1 MDRRQLTGI
10 LLLVIAL
17 QILPISDTLAKYL
30 SASLPVLQVI
40 WARFFFHCLATG
52 LYSAWRYGPRL
63 LLPTVSWALTA
74 RSAALFLAIALFYVA
89 IHQMPLTTALTL
101 WFVAPFLLTILAMVV
116 FKEKVAPAQWL
127 AIAVGFLG
135 IVLAI
140 RPSADSWHWTYLIG
154 LAAGVGYAVF
164 LLLTRVVES
173 RIPAIVTV
181 YQTGLVGCVLSS
193 IAVIPVWQSP
203 SATQWLLLAATGC
216 VAAFAHLLIVKAFE
230 RAEASLLAPFNY
242 AEVITATILGI
253 LVFGDMPDRWVY
265 VGLAIIILS
274 AIAVVPREPRRKM
287 APQT

>member
-17 QILPISDTLAKYL
+17 QILPVSDTLAKHL

-74 RSAALFLAIALFYVA
+74 RSAALFLAIALFYFA

-140 RPSADSWHWTYLIG
+140 RPSADSWHWTYLVG

-164 LLLTRVVES
+164 LLLTRVIGS

-193 IAVIPVWQSP
+193 IAVIPLWQSP
-203 SATQWLLLAATGC
+203 SATQWLQLMATGC
-216 VAAFAHLLIVKAFE
+216 VAAIAHFLIVKAFE
-230 RAEASLLAPFNY
+230 RAEASVLAPFNY
-242 AEVITATILGI
+242 AEVITATILGV
-253 LVFGDMPDRWVY
+253 LVFGDVPDRWAY

-274 AIAVVPREPRRKM
+274 AIAVVPREPRRKVV
-287 APQT
+287 PQT

>member
-17 QILPISDTLAKYL
+17 QILPISDALAKSL

-52 LYSAWRYGPRL
+52 AYTAWRHGPHL
-63 LLPTVSWALTA
+63 LLPTVSWVLTA
-74 RSAALFLAIALFYVA
+74 RSAALCFAVALFYVA
-89 IHQMPLTTALTL
+89 LRHMPMTTALTL
-101 WFVAPFLLTILAMVV
+101 WFVEPFLLTILAMLV

-140 RPSADSWHWTYLIG
+140 RPSADNWQWSYLIG
-154 LAAGVGYAVF
+154 LAAGMGYAVF

-173 RIPAIVTV
+173 RIPAIVSV

-193 IAVIPVWQSP
+193 VAVISVWQAP
-203 SATQWLLLAATGC
+203 TGAQWLQLVAIGC
-216 VAAFAHLLIVKAFE
+216 VAALAHLLIVKAFE
-230 RAEASLLAPFNY
+230 RAEASLLAPFTY
-242 AEVITATILGI
+242 AEVITATILGYF
-253 LVFGDMPDRWVY
+253 VFGDVPDRWAY
-265 VGLAIIILS
+265 AGLALIILS
-274 AIAVVPREPRRKM
+274 AIAVVPREPRRE
-287 APQT
+287 AAAQT

>member
-17 QILPISDTLAKYL
+17 QILPVSDTLAKYL

-63 LLPTVSWALTA
+63 LLPTVSWTLTA

-116 FKEKVAPAQWL
+116 FKEKVAPVQWL

-203 SATQWLLLAATGC
+203 SATQWLQLMATGC

-230 RAEASLLAPFNY
+230 RAEASVLAPFNY
-242 AEVITATILGI
+242 AEVITATVLGV
-253 LVFGDMPDRWVY
+253 LVFGDMPDRWAY

-274 AIAVVPREPRRKM
+274 AIAVVPREPKREM
-287 APQT
+287 APQA

>member
-17 QILPISDTLAKYL
+17 QILPISDTLAKSL

-52 LYSAWRYGPRL
+52 AYTAWRHGPHL
-63 LLPTVSWALTA
+63 LLPTVSRVLTA
-74 RSAALFLAIALFYVA
+74 RSIALCFAVALFYA
-89 IHQMPLTTALTL
+89 ALRHMPLTTALTL
-101 WFVAPFLLTILAMVV
+101 WFVEPFLLTILAMVV
-116 FKEKVAPAQWL
+116 FKEKVVPAQWL

-140 RPSADSWHWTYLIG
+140 RPSAETWQWSYLIG
-154 LAAGVGYAVF
+154 LAAGMGYAVF

-173 RIPAIVTV
+173 RIPAIVSV

-193 IAVIPVWQSP
+193 LAVIPVWQSP
-203 SATQWLLLAATGC
+203 SAVQWLQLVAIGC
-216 VAAFAHLLIVKAFE
+216 VAALAHLLIVKAFE
-230 RAEASLLAPFNY
+230 RAEASLLAPFTY
-242 AEVITATILGI
+242 AEVITATILGY
-253 LVFGDMPDRWVY
+253 LVFGDVPDRWAY
-265 VGLAIIILS
+265 AGLALIILS
-274 AIAVVPREPRRKM
+274 AIAVVPREPRREV

>member
-17 QILPISDTLAKYL
+17 QILPVSDTLAKHL

-52 LYSAWRYGPRL
+52 LYSAWRYGPHL

-74 RSAALFLAIALFYVA
+74 RSAALFLAIALFYFA

-140 RPSADSWHWTYLIG
+140 RPSADSWHWTYLVG

-164 LLLTRVVES
+164 LLLTRVIGS

-193 IAVIPVWQSP
+193 IAVIPLWQSP
-203 SATQWLLLAATGC
+203 SATQWLQLMATGC
-216 VAAFAHLLIVKAFE
+216 VAAIAHFLIVKAFE
-230 RAEASLLAPFNY
+230 RAEASVLAPFNY
-242 AEVITATILGI
+242 AEVITATILGV
-253 LVFGDMPDRWVY
+253 LVFGDVPDRWAY

-274 AIAVVPREPRRKM
+274 AIAVVPREPRRKV

>member
-17 QILPISDTLAKYL
+17 QILPVSDTLAKYL

-63 LLPTVSWALTA
+63 LLPTVSWTLTA

-203 SATQWLLLAATGC
+203 SATQWLQLMATGC

-230 RAEASLLAPFNY
+230 RAEASVLAPFNY
-242 AEVITATILGI
+242 AEVITATVLGV
-253 LVFGDMPDRWVY
+253 LVFGDMPDRWAY
-265 VGLAIIILS
+265 IGLAIIILS
-274 AIAVVPREPRRKM
+274 AIAVVPREPKREM
-287 APQT
+287 APQA

>member
-10 LLLVIAL
+10 FLLVIAL
-17 QILPISDTLAKYL
+17 QILPVSDTLAKYL

-40 WARFFFHCLATG
+40 WARFFFHCLVTG
-52 LYSAWRYGPRL
+52 LYTAARHGPRL
-63 LLPTVSWALTA
+63 LLPTVSWTLTA
-74 RSAALFLAIALFYVA
+74 RSAALFFAVALFYVA

-101 WFVAPFLLTILAMVV
+101 WFVEPFLLTLLALIV
-116 FKEKVAPAQWL
+116 FKEKVAPLQWL

-140 RPSADSWHWTYLIG
+140 RPSAENWQWSYLIG
-154 LAAGVGYAVF
+154 LGAGMGYAVF

-173 RIPAIVTV
+173 RIPAIVSV

-203 SATQWLLLAATGC
+203 SAIQWWQLMATGC
-216 VAAFAHLLIVKAFE
+216 VAAIAHFLIIKAFE
-230 RAEASLLAPFNY
+230 RAEASVLAPFTY

-253 LVFGDMPDRWVY
+253 LVFGDVPDLWAY
-265 VGLAIIILS
+265 AGLAIIMLS
-274 AIAVVPREPRRKM
+274 AIAVVPREPRRE
-287 APQT
+287 AAAQT